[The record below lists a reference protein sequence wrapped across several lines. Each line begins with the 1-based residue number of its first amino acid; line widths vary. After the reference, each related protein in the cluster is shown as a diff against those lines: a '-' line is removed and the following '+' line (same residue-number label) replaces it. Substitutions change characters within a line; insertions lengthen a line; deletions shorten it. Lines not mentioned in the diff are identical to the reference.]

1 MPCTIH
7 LVDVD
12 AVVDLLGSPMLGC
25 IVLWC
30 WWCLPCTYELPQIL
44 AGDAATAD
52 ELGVVYID
60 GHDLFLAGFGG
71 GCWCCLLVHLS
82 LFKIS
87 FRLSK
92 VQPQVSR
99 RIAVVYR
106 LGVACQSCVYRVLPK
121 VPHLDNLNFALT
133 LCLLPNHPLRP

>member
-71 GCWCCLLVHLS
+71 GCWCCLLACWASVGTLITS
-82 LFKIS
+82 ELVQNFIS
-87 FRLSK
+87 TIES
-92 VQPQVSR
+92 S
-99 RIAVVYR
+99 AA
-106 LGVACQSCVYRVLPK
+106 GQS
-121 VPHLDNLNFALT
+121 
-133 LCLLPNHPLRP
+133 